1 MREEI
6 PHEMRAHRAT
16 PQCAA
21 DGQGLR
27 GAPLALGSLPRGSA
41 RQVRHVVVVVVGRA
55 RHRLTNDACS
65 GTSGEI
71 EREDFFQVFG
81 FET

>member
-21 DGQGLR
+21 DGQGLL
-27 GAPLALGSLPRGSA
+27 GAPLALVALPRGRA
-41 RQVRHVVVVVVGRA
+41 RQVRHIVVVVVGRA
-55 RHRLTNDACS
+55 RHRLTDDVCS
-65 GTSGEI
+65 GTSGA
-71 EREDFFQVFG
+71 
-81 FET
+81 